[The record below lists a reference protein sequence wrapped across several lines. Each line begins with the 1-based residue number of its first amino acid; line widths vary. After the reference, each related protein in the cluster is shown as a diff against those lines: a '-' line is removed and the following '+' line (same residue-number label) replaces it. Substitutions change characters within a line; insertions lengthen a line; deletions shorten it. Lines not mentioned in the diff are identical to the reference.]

1 MISRVFRG
9 VIMGPPGSGK
19 GTISSRIAQSF
30 VVTHL
35 SSGDLLRAQ
44 IQEGTIAGVQASQY
58 IEKGEL
64 VPDDLVVQLILAE
77 LHTSLKNKNW
87 LLDGFPSTVSQA
99 KTLQK
104 NFSLSCVLSLNV
116 PDDVIIERV
125 KNRWV
130 HAGSGRT
137 YHIQFK
143 PPKVP
148 GLDDVTGEPLIQR
161 QDDKPETVETRLRN
175 YKKQSTSVL
184 EFYRERGLLQEFTGR
199 ESNEIWPRVQAYLS
213 SLIDKKQD
221 KSVKR
226 LKIT

>member
-30 VVTHL
+30 ALTHL

-44 IQEGTIAGVQASQY
+44 IQEGTFAGVQASQY
-58 IEKGEL
+58 IERGEL

-77 LHTSLKNKNW
+77 LHSSLKNKNW

-99 KTLQK
+99 KALQK
-104 NFSLSCVLSLNV
+104 NFSLSCVLNLNV
-116 PDDVIIERV
+116 PDDIIIERV
-125 KNRWV
+125 KDRWV
-130 HAGSGRT
+130 HAQSGRT

-148 GLDDVTGEPLIQR
+148 GFDDVTGEPLIQR
-161 QDDKPETVETRLRN
+161 QDDRPETVQNRLRN
-175 YKKQSTSVL
+175 YKKQSVAVL
-184 EFYRERGLLQEFTGR
+184 EFYKYSYNALFTIH
-199 ESNEIWPRVQAYLS
+199 N
-213 SLIDKKQD
+213 
-221 KSVKR
+221 
-226 LKIT
+226 